1 MGKRKAWKQE
11 EEDFIIKN
19 YDFMEIAEIAEILE
33 RTITSIRI
41 KLYELRDLKLINY
54 KSRPTKY
61 NKVTVCAEDSIKQF
75 KITIENNNYVTLKI
89 GTEIERV
96 KVLDTH
102 NTYFTVQRQNY
113 RESYQYTDLLLEVV
127 RLKG

>member
-1 MGKRKAWKQE
+1 MGKRKAWKQDE
-11 EEDFIIKN
+11 ENFIIKN

-33 RTITSIRI
+33 RSVTSIKI

-61 NKVTVCAEDSIKQF
+61 NKVTVCAEDIIKQF

-89 GTEIERV
+89 GTETERV

-102 NTYFTVQRQNY
+102 KTYFAVQRNNY

>member
-1 MGKRKAWKQE
+1 MAERRAWKE
-11 EEDFIIKN
+11 EEETFIIEN
-19 YDFMEIAEIAEILE
+19 YDFMTTPELSEKLK

-54 KSRPTKY
+54 KSRPVKY
-61 NKVTVCAEDSIKQF
+61 NKQKTSTEDLMEQF
-75 KITIENNNYVTLKI
+75 KIKVENSNYITMLI
-89 GTEIERV
+89 GTETERI

-102 NTYFTVQRQNY
+102 KTYFTVQRKNY

>member
-1 MGKRKAWKQE
+1 MGKRKAWKQD

-33 RTITSIRI
+33 RSVTSIKI

-75 KITIENNNYVTLKI
+75 KITIENNKYVTLKI
-89 GTEIERV
+89 CTEMERV

-102 NTYFTVQRQNY
+102 KTYFTVQRKNY
-113 RESYQYTDLLLEVV
+113 RESYQYTDLLIGAIKL
-127 RLKG
+127 RG

>member
-1 MGKRKAWKQE
+1 MGKRKAWKQD

-19 YDFMEIAEIAEILE
+19 YDFMEIAEIAETLK

-113 RESYQYTDLLLEVV
+113 RESYQYTDLLIGAIK
-127 RLKG
+127 LKG

>member
-1 MGKRKAWKQE
+1 MGKRKAWKQD

-33 RTITSIRI
+33 RSVTSIKI

-61 NKVTVCAEDSIKQF
+61 NKQRLPTKNLMEQF
-75 KITIENNNYVTLKI
+75 KIKVENSNYITMLI
-89 GTEIERV
+89 GTETERV

-102 NTYFTVQRQNY
+102 KTYFAVQRNNY